1 MHWKKLVNPDYL
13 GAYSLEQDGKFTN
26 KIVTIESV
34 SVQQVP
40 DAKGDKS
47 DCVVAILKGEK
58 PLILNKT
65 NLKAIEKVMQT
76 PDVNQWQNKQIEL
89 TVQRVRAFGE
99 AVDALRV
106 VPKAPAPPQLPVLQ
120 IGTPE
125 FEKVKAALSS
135 GYTLAQVS
143 KKYQI
148 SKAVQ
153 DELTKPV

>member
-13 GAYSLEQDGKFTN
+13 GAYSLEQNGTYQN
-26 KIVTIESV
+26 LIVTIESV

-65 NLKAIEKVMQT
+65 NLKAIEKVMRT
-76 PDVNQWQNKQIEL
+76 PDVNQWQNKKIEL

-99 AVDALRV
+99 TVDALRV

-120 IGTPE
+120 IGTPQ
-125 FEKVKAALSS
+125 FENVKAALKQ
-135 GYTLAQVS
+135 GYTMAQVQ

-153 DELTKPV
+153 DELTKTV